1 MTMMCRCLSVSR
13 SGFYAWLTRKP
24 SALATEN
31 AALTEEIKEVFETSR
46 RKYGSPR
53 VYDELVDRGHEIN
66 IKRVARIMREEG
78 LVGRQKRKFVKTT
91 DSDHDNPIADNLLQ
105 REFEVDKPDVVWVG
119 DITYIRT
126 RQGWLYLAIIIDLFS
141 RKVVGWSMANHM
153 RTELALDAL
162 QAALGSRTPDTDGLI
177 FHSDRGSQYASD
189 EYRETLSCSGITP
202 SMSRRANCWD
212 NAVAESFFSTL
223 KIELLYSEFLMDSD
237 LTKTTIAEWIEI
249 YYNRKRRHSTN
260 GGLTPADYERHYDE
274 NVNIALAA

>member
-1 MTMMCRCLSVSR
+1 MCRCLSVSR

-24 SALATEN
+24 SARATEN
-31 AALTEEIKEVFETSR
+31 AALTEEIKEVFKTSR
-46 RKYGSPR
+46 CKYGSPR

-78 LVGRQKRKFVKTT
+78 LVGREKRRFVKTT
-91 DSDHDNPIADNLLQ
+91 DSDHGNPVADNLLQ
-105 REFEVDKPDVVWVG
+105 REFEVDKPDVAWVG
-119 DITYIRT
+119 DITYVRT
-126 RQGWLYLAIIIDLFS
+126 TQGWLYLAIVLDLFS

-153 RTELALDAL
+153 RTELVLDAL
-162 QAALGSRTPDTDGLI
+162 QAALGSRTPDADGLI
-177 FHSDRGSQYASD
+177 FHSDQGSQYASD
-189 EYRETLSCSGITP
+189 EYRETLGSAGITP

-223 KIELLYSEFLMDSD
+223 KIELLYNEFLMDSD

-260 GGLTPADYERHYDE
+260 GGLTPADYEKHYDE